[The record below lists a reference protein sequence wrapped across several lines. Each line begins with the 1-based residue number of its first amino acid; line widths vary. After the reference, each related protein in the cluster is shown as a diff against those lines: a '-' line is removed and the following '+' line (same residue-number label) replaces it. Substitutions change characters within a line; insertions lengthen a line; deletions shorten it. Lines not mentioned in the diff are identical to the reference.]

1 MAGVSSDSEAR
12 IAKVKKIQDRMAM
25 TKAFLQRQQKLPT
38 KKKANDD
45 ESADPSSTNLV
56 AIQDNHLD
64 KGKSALAKKT
74 SDEEA
79 VDYAWYR
86 LNWESNCCKN
96 CDYFENLTVLSSMQF
111 THYTPGIIPYNSAG
125 AAVDTLQIFSMKL
138 KLTDDIAGGFELPL
152 SVYGVVAVRDTV
164 DSSRNILFSCDR
176 TMAQE
181 LTQDD
186 PFLHLTGPSRAVVS
200 IDTVYF
206 EIQLKVKG
214 AADSQDNSLITCA
227 RGYTGGCGS
236 GISTLCFKNIFCTL
250 ELCLQPFKRTVQ
262 ATILTVQIVKK
273 KDLWP
278 LNFAYGGLV
287 ACTPLPR
294 TTMVSADS
302 GVSSNQ
308 IVLIE
313 SKGRPMPKG
322 VNGHVHL
329 WRQVVSVERGG
340 GLDVVI
346 QAYSK
351 SGAVHVEGRVHFTSQ
366 TCSVSQQECVVGEA
380 QVTVAVA
387 WSLVPDDLDDVVSFQ
402 ADRGWVVG
410 KPEDFVTK
418 VGKAEAP
425 VTEAGKAEESVTE
438 ILKAQ
443 ESDQEA
449 SAVKVKKIQ
458 ESMAMKKAFLHS
470 QDKLPT
476 KKKAKAK
483 DEESADSS
491 TTNSMTIQDNHLD
504 KGKSAL
510 AKKTADEEAADY
522 AWYRLSW
529 ESNCCKNCDHFEN
542 STVLSSMLFTH
553 YTPGIIPY
561 NSAGAAVDTLQI
573 FSMQLKLTDDI
584 AGSFELPLSVYGVVA
599 VRDTLDSRRNI
610 LFSCDRTMAQELT
623 QDDPFLHL
631 TGPSRAIVS
640 MDTVYFEIEL
650 KVKGAADS
658 QDKSLITCAQGYTG
672 GCGPGISTL
681 CLKNVFCMLELCSQ
695 PVKRTVQATI
705 LSIQIIKKKELWPKF
720 CIWRPG
726 CLHPT
731 TKGDNGGS

>member
-1 MAGVSSDSEAR
+1 MAGVSSNSEAR
-12 IAKVKKIQDRMAM
+12 RAKVKKIQESMAM
-25 TKAFLQRQQKLPT
+25 TKAFLNRQQKLPT
-38 KKKANDD
+38 KQKANDD
-45 ESADPSSTNLV
+45 ESADPSSTNLM

-64 KGKSALAKKT
+64 KGKSALAKNT
-74 SDEEA
+74 
-79 VDYAWYR
+79 
-86 LNWESNCCKN
+86 
-96 CDYFENLTVLSSMQF
+96 
-111 THYTPGIIPYNSAG
+111 
-125 AAVDTLQIFSMKL
+125 
-138 KLTDDIAGGFELPL
+138 
-152 SVYGVVAVRDTV
+152 
-164 DSSRNILFSCDR
+164 
-176 TMAQE
+176 
-181 LTQDD
+181 D
-186 PFLHLTGPSRAVVS
+186 PFLHLTGPSRAIVS
-200 IDTVYF
+200 MDTVYF

-214 AADSQDNSLITCA
+214 AADSQDNSLISCA

-236 GISTLCFKNIFCTL
+236 GISTLCFKSVFCTL
-250 ELCLQPFKRTVQ
+250 ELCLQPVKRTVK

-273 KDLWP
+273 KELWP
-278 LNFAYGGLV
+278 LSFAYGGLV
-287 ACTPLPR
+287 ACTPIPR
-294 TTMVSADS
+294 MTMVAADT

-313 SKGRPMPKG
+313 SKCRPMPKG

-351 SGAVHVEGRVHFTSQ
+351 SSAAHVEGRVHFTSR
-366 TCSVSQQECVVGEA
+366 TCSVSQQECIVGEA
-380 QVTVAVA
+380 QLT
-387 WSLVPDDLDDVVSFQ
+387 
-402 ADRGWVVG
+402 
-410 KPEDFVTK
+410 E

-425 VTEAGKAEESVTE
+425 VTEAGKVE
-438 ILKAQ
+438 

-449 SAVKVKKIQ
+449 RRAKVKKIQ
-458 ESMAMKKAFLHS
+458 ESMAMTKAFLHS

-491 TTNSMTIQDNHLD
+491 STNSMTIQDNHLD

-510 AKKTADEEAADY
+510 AKKTADDEAADY
-522 AWYRLSW
+522 AWYHLSW

-542 STVLSSMLFTH
+542 LTVLSSMLFTH
-553 YTPGIIPY
+553 YTPGITPY

-573 FSMQLKLTDDI
+573 FSMQLKLTYDI
-584 AGSFELPLSVYGVVA
+584 AGGFELPLSVYGVVA

-650 KVKGAADS
+650 KVKGEADS
-658 QDKSLITCAQGYTG
+658 QDKSSITCAQGYTG

-681 CLKNVFCMLELCSQ
+681 CFKNVFCTLELCSQ

-705 LSIQIIKKKELWPKF
+705 LSIQIVNK
-720 CIWRPG
+720 
-726 CLHPT
+726 
-731 TKGDNGGS
+731 